1 MKDLDPA
8 ALACLA
14 ALADDGNFERAAQRL
29 SITQSAVS
37 QRLRTL
43 ETQVGQL
50 LVVRSRPLRL
60 TEPGKVLLRF
70 ARQLQAMRADVAHE
84 LGMDPG
90 SGQRLAIAVNADSLA
105 TWVMPALDG
114 LVRAGVSLELVV
126 DDQDIPRNY
135 VARALRDAGYD
146 VAQARDGIEA
156 IEQLHT
162 ACPDLLIT
170 DNRMPGMSGDAL
182 IAEAR
187 DRVPELAILRISGGG
202 DGEHP
207 RAPTLYK
214 PFDPDA
220 LLAAVQELLPG

>member
-1 MKDLDPA
+1 MA
-8 ALACLA
+8 ASPP
-14 ALADDGNFERAAQRL
+14 RYR
-29 SITQSAVS
+29 V
-37 QRLRTL
+37 
-43 ETQVGQL
+43 
-50 LVVRSRPLRL
+50 
-60 TEPGKVLLRF
+60 
-70 ARQLQAMRADVAHE
+70 
-84 LGMDPG
+84 
-90 SGQRLAIAVNADSLA
+90 
-105 TWVMPALDG
+105 
-114 LVRAGVSLELVV
+114 LVV

-135 VARALRDAGYD
+135 VARALRDAGYE
-146 VAQARDGIEA
+146 VSHARDGLEA

-187 DRVPELAILRISGGG
+187 ERFPELAILRISGGG

-220 LLAAVQELLPG
+220 LLAAVQEVLPG